1 MQAASIKLGGEPY
14 QIQPLTIAQLEII
27 LPLVRSIDLMT
38 PEGMKAAT
46 TLIGTAMTRGTP
58 AISPDRLREIPGV
71 TIQELA
77 DAINAVI
84 LLTGL
89 EVPKKPEAVS
99 TLEIAEAA

>member
-1 MQAASIKLGGEPY
+1 
-14 QIQPLTIAQLEII
+14 
-27 LPLVRSIDLMT
+27 
-38 PEGMKAAT
+38 
-46 TLIGTAMTRGTP
+46 
-58 AISPDRLREIPGV
+58 V